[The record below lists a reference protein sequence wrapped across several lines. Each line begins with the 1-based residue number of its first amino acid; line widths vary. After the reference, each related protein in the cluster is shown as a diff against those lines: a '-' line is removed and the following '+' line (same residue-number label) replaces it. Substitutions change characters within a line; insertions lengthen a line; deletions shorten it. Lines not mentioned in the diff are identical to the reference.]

1 MMQHMLTPYNEAT
14 EPFAWWD
21 NGFTNDDL
29 NWLQQRAKESKDKA
43 AVGGGEVSSIDPTI
57 RRSGLNWMPNRQDT
71 QWVFEKLGHIVS
83 SLNAKFFRFDL
94 RGFGEQIQL
103 TNYDGAEQGMYGW
116 HVDMDPHTTAPCRK
130 LSLVLQLSDPVE
142 YEGGVLELQPH
153 GKDAIKMRKQ
163 RGLVVAFPSWTLH
176 QVTPVT
182 QGNRQS
188 LVAWITGP
196 AFK

>member
-1 MMQHMLTPYNEAT
+1 MQYMLTPHSEAQ
-14 EPFAWWD
+14 EPFAWWE
-21 NGFTNDDL
+21 NGFNEQEL
-29 NWLQQRAKESKDKA
+29 NWLQQQAQNAKQKA
-43 AVGGGEVSSIDPTI
+43 EVGSGSNGVIDSNI
-57 RRSGLNWMPNRQDT
+57 RRSGLNWMPNTQDT

-94 RGFGEQIQL
+94 RGFGEHIQL

-116 HVDMDPHTTAPCRK
+116 HVDMGPNTSAPCRK
-130 LSLVLQLSDPVE
+130 LSIVMQLSDPVE
-142 YEGGVLELQPH
+142 YEGGILELQPH
-153 GKDAIKMRKQ
+153 SKDVIKMRKQ